1 MRREHAAM
9 RRGRLIDLVYDDESY
24 VFARQ
29 LNAETIIVGINRQDR
44 RKRVILPADAIDI
57 RRRHL

>member
-1 MRREHAAM
+1 M